1 MRALLP
7 CAQARLYTRAARASE
22 EELTGQTFPDKATL
36 KREENRR
43 WDVTKNHWNLPI
55 YQVDTT
61 KPR

>member
-1 MRALLP
+1 MFL
-7 CAQARLYTRAARASE
+7 
-22 EELTGQTFPDKATL
+22 DKATL

-43 WDVTKNHWNLPI
+43 WDVTKNHWDLPI